1 MQKKSKQGRILLDFV
16 EYYFCKYSNGEI
28 HMKRNYKFKKL
39 FKRLFFALLI
49 VYVASI
55 FLNQQKTL
63 NSYRNNNDYYVKQ
76 IAEETEYQQTLMAM
90 KDNINSPEYIEQ
102 IAREKLD
109 MYLPNERIYKV
120 YN

>member
-1 MQKKSKQGRILLDFV
+1 MDYIKPNKLVITTDDGSVGVHGMLPVALTEEAVRQGN
-16 EYYFCKYSNGEI
+16 YS
-28 HMKRNYKFKKL
+28 
-39 FKRLFFALLI
+39 A
-49 VYVASI
+49 VYACGPTPM
-55 FLNQQKTL
+55 LA
-63 NSYRNNNDYYVKQ
+63 YVKQ

>member
-1 MQKKSKQGRILLDFV
+1 MKNNNKLKVLL
-16 EYYFCKYSNGEI
+16 
-28 HMKRNYKFKKL
+28 
-39 FKRLFFALLI
+39 KRLFLALVI

-55 FLNQQKTL
+55 FINQQNTL
-63 NSYRNNNDYYVKQ
+63 NSYKNSNDYYVKQ
-76 IAEETEYQQTLMAM
+76 ISNAKEYQQTLMSM
-90 KDNINSPEYIEQ
+90 KNNINSPEYIEQ

>member
-1 MQKKSKQGRILLDFV
+1 MSLALPATVKSWTNLLSILKSASISPLQ
-16 EYYFCKYSNGEI
+16 E
-28 HMKRNYKFKKL
+28 
-39 FKRLFFALLI
+39 LLI

-55 FLNQQKTL
+55 FVNQQKTL

-109 MYLPNERIYKV
+109 MYLPDERIYKV

>member
-1 MQKKSKQGRILLDFV
+1 MKKNIKV
-16 EYYFCKYSNGEI
+16 GELI
-28 HMKRNYKFKKL
+28 KKL
-39 FKRLFFALLI
+39 IFTLLI

-55 FLNQQKTL
+55 FINQQKIL
-63 NSYRNNNDYYVKQ
+63 NTYKNNTDYYIQK
-76 IAEETEYQQTLMAM
+76 IAEETKQQEILMSM
-90 KDNINSPEYIEQ
+90 RDNINSPEYIEQ

>member
-1 MQKKSKQGRILLDFV
+1 
-16 EYYFCKYSNGEI
+16 
-28 HMKRNYKFKKL
+28 MKRNYKFKKI
-39 FKRLFFALLI
+39 FKKFFFALLV

-55 FLNQQKTL
+55 FINQQKTL
-63 NSYRNNNDYYVKQ
+63 DYDKNNNEYYIKQ

-90 KDNINSPEYIEQ
+90 NDNINSPEYIEQ